1 MTEYRHPGS
10 ESMGQIVSDLER
22 HRGPGPG
29 KALWRSWLFDGWRFG
44 AVDLSSDGAW
54 PRVVGLACG
63 DVLSRDVQ
71 ERLVRH
77 LRDRGGLLLLGPVP
91 TRDTRGR
98 ACTVLADALGVRA
111 GQRVESSHRHFA
123 SVRGVGPAAAWDE
136 MRVDWWQ
143 PLTWDEDE
151 AAVPL
156 VEDVGGAVCGLGVE
170 MGPGGRA
177 VVLAAGVPGSPQLFS
192 LLAEWLGASRD
203 LSLSTSVPGVVATT
217 SATSDGQRM
226 LHLLNP
232 TGFGA
237 EVSVTPGDPTGLLD
251 QPLAVPARTG
261 AILALGLDLPCG
273 LRLESSTAE
282 LTALSDD
289 GFSVGR
295 GLSHRTELWL
305 SAPKGGL
312 LREDRADDDF
322 HATAP
327 LPEVSCPD
335 PDVDVIPESG
345 GRWHVVAPDTRP
357 VEIRTASHR
366 AEHTP

>member
-156 VEDVGGAVCGLGVE
+156 VGRRRRGLRPRRRDGAGWPRCRA
-170 MGPGGRA
+170 GRRGAGQPAA
-177 VVLAAGVPGSPQLFS
+177 VQ
-192 LLAEWLGASRD
+192 
-203 LSLSTSVPGVVATT
+203 
-217 SATSDGQRM
+217 
-226 LHLLNP
+226 
-232 TGFGA
+232 
-237 EVSVTPGDPTGLLD
+237 
-251 QPLAVPARTG
+251 PARG
-261 AILALGLDLPCG
+261 VA
-273 LRLESSTAE
+273 
-282 LTALSDD
+282 
-289 GFSVGR
+289 
-295 GLSHRTELWL
+295 
-305 SAPKGGL
+305 GG
-312 LREDRADDDF
+312 
-322 HATAP
+322 
-327 LPEVSCPD
+327 
-335 PDVDVIPESG
+335 
-345 GRWHVVAPDTRP
+345 
-357 VEIRTASHR
+357 
-366 AEHTP
+366 

>member
-10 ESMGQIVSDLER
+10 ESMGHIVSDLER

-177 VVLAAGVPGSPQLFS
+177 VVLLPPRRTPDPGARPPIYSLFGTRHS
-192 LLAEWLGASRD
+192 IA
-203 LSLSTSVPGVVATT
+203 
-217 SATSDGQRM
+217 GQRPVGTAKFARRRT
-226 LHLLNP
+226 N
-232 TGFGA
+232 
-237 EVSVTPGDPTGLLD
+237 SVAAQRNGQGSQALPVRLRTRPRGGRRSGGSGYFFLA
-251 QPLAVPARTG
+251 PLAG
-261 AILALGLDLPCG
+261 AAEPPSGVLSISRAALVYA
-273 LRLESSTAE
+273 LET
-282 LTALSDD
+282 
-289 GFSVGR
+289 
-295 GLSHRTELWL
+295 
-305 SAPKGGL
+305 
-312 LREDRADDDF
+312 
-322 HATAP
+322 
-327 LPEVSCPD
+327 SC
-335 PDVDVIPESG
+335 
-345 GRWHVVAPDTRP
+345 T
-357 VEIRTASHR
+357 
-366 AEHTP
+366 